1 MRRLPLVSRAAL
13 AAPTDVEWTVTVV
26 EPLPNCPS
34 VEAGWERLATQ
45 TRWGE
50 WRSESKLRGPGVTT
64 TLVPPATEP
73 LKAGDEYIVN
83 VSRFMTIRCRV
94 LESSSPEAALGHG
107 GDMVLD
113 AVGVA
118 LGGVV
123 TARFRFTVFTD
134 NEGMVTAR
142 AQEKMFTLPFLLPS
156 KETLE
161 SEHRHTLQDLDASF
175 RTPVDRQ

>member
-1 MRRLPLVSRAAL
+1 MRRIPWVSRAAL

-64 TLVPPATEP
+64 TLVPPAAEP
-73 LKAGDEYIVN
+73 LKAGDEYVVK
-83 VSRFMTIRCRV
+83 VSRFMRIRCRV
-94 LESSSPEAALGHG
+94 LESSRGASA
-107 GDMVLD
+107 GDDGEMVFD
-113 AVGVA
+113 AVGVV

-123 TARFRFTVFTD
+123 NARFRFTVFNDT
-134 NEGMVTAR
+134 EGRVTAR

-156 KETLE
+156 KQTLDG
-161 SEHRHTLQDLDASF
+161 EHRHTLQDLNASF
-175 RTPVDRQ
+175 STPL

>member
-1 MRRLPLVSRAAL
+1 MRRLPWVSRAAL

-26 EPLPNCPS
+26 EPLPDCPS

-45 TRWGE
+45 TRWGD
-50 WRSESKLRGPGVTT
+50 WRSESKLRGPGLTT

-73 LKAGDEYIVN
+73 LKAGDEYIVK

-94 LESSSPEAALGHG
+94 LESSSAGAAAGNDG
-107 GDMVLD
+107 AMVFD
-113 AVGVA
+113 AVGVV

-123 TARFRFTVFTD
+123 NARFRFTVFPD
-134 NEGMVTAR
+134 HEGMVTAR
-142 AQEKMFTLPFLLPS
+142 AQEKMFTLPFLRPS

-161 SEHRHTLQDLDASF
+161 SEHRHTLQDLNASF
-175 RTPVDRQ
+175 STPG